1 MANGKKRKKGENKK
15 RKRQRKKGEQREK
28 GKKGEK
34 RWRKAIFIYK
44 NGPTDPNK
52 IGKK

>member
-28 GKKGEK
+28 GKKGGERQFLYTK
-34 RWRKAIFIYK
+34 MALQTLIK
-44 NGPTDPNK
+44 
-52 IGKK
+52 